1 MRAALGAALLALL
14 VVAGCDLLSG
24 PSSAESA
31 RPAAA
36 NPIPNFSTQPLSGTI
51 ITIYLPRLFS
61 DGSLGLAAAQRG
73 IPAQDDQLAASL
85 QALIQGPSGDERA
98 DDYEVALDRRT
109 QVVALQR
116 EGDAALMTFDENL
129 ARVRGRPYSEL
140 VYWAIVYTATEA
152 PGVQRVGLLQQDR
165 PLLQF
170 GYPAVTIAARASR
183 SDAPSWVYPR

>member
-1 MRAALGAALLALL
+1 V

-24 PSSAESA
+24 LRPAESA
-31 RPAAA
+31 QPAAA
-36 NPIPNFSTQPLSGTI
+36 NPTPNFSTQPLTGTI

-61 DGSLGLAAAQRG
+61 DGSLGLAAVQRG
-73 IPAQDDQLAASL
+73 IPPQEDQVADSL
-85 QALIQGPSGDERA
+85 QALIQGPTGDERA

-109 QVVALQR
+109 QVLSLQR
-116 EGDAALMTFDENL
+116 DGDAVLVTFDDNL

-152 PGVQRVGLLQQDR
+152 PGVQRAGLLQHDA

-170 GYPAVTIAARASR
+170 GYPAIAIAARASR
-183 SDAPSWVYPR
+183 SDAPWWVHPR